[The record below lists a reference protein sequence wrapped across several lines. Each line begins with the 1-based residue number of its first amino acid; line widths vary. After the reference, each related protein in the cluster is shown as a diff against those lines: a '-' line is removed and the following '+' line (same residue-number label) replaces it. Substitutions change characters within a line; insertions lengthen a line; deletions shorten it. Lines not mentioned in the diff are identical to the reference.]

1 MGIYSLNNTK
11 LSTIDESTI
20 IPEPYEGLTGCLEA
34 LIDTETNIHRIFEA
48 TITNDIMCA
57 VLENNGEYDR
67 LESLQE
73 ASGNGVVASIKK
85 FLLKVW
91 AKIKGIFDSFIRRL
105 DSVVM
110 RDNKKYVEKYSRVV
124 RSKDLSN
131 MKHKCAKVKD
141 SGMKSLEAAAGGQG
155 LQDVANDLVKQ
166 VSQEYREDKFNALK
180 TKIND
185 NEFEEY
191 IVKQCGLDVD
201 YSKFA
206 KEIHEMCYDDAEEHD
221 GLTGAEVT
229 AIIQKLSAKS
239 TVDDVKKV
247 KEANNKYFQALVS
260 QLDKAV
266 DKAIKLK
273 DGEKFDYKYDYSKA
287 DAANAKTGNV
297 HKGANGGDS
306 RVQHAGGAEG
316 SKKFAQ
322 EKFVA
327 NAGIAQ
333 RGINIV
339 ETVHNKIVSAYLK
352 EMQFGISQ
360 ARSIF
365 TKAVNYNPK
374 KKSVNAST
382 ELWLDTVEECAF
394 NDMMLLFECDAYDV
408 NYPEYDEI
416 NFDL

>member
-73 ASGNGVVASIKK
+73 ASVSGVVASIKK
-85 FLLKVW
+85 FLMKVW
-91 AKIKGIFDSFIRRL
+91 AKIKGIFDSFIKRL
-105 DSVVM
+105 DGAVM
-110 RDNKKYVEKYSRVV
+110 RDNKKYVEKYAKVV
-124 RSKDLSN
+124 RTKDLSK
-131 MKHKCAKVKD
+131 MKHKCAQVKD
-141 SGMKSLEAAAGGQG
+141 SGMKALEAAAGGQG
-155 LQDVANDLVKQ
+155 LQDIADDLVRA
-166 VSQEYREDKFNALK
+166 VSKDKNAAKLENYK
-180 TKIND
+180 SKIND
-185 NEFEEY
+185 GDFEEY
-191 IVKQCGLDVD
+191 IVKECGLDVD

-206 KEIHEMCYDDAEEHD
+206 KEIHEMCYDDPEEHD
-221 GLTGAEVT
+221 GLPGSEVT

-247 KEANNKYFQALVS
+247 QAANNKYFQALIA
-260 QLDKAV
+260 QLDKATSAALKLGKD
-266 DKAIKLK
+266 DKGFK
-273 DGEKFDYKYDYSKA
+273 YQYDYSKG
-287 DAANAKTGNV
+287 DAANTKTGNV

-306 RVQHAGGAEG
+306 RVQSAKGD
-316 SKKFAQ
+316 KKWAQ
-322 EKFVA
+322 ENFIA
-327 NAGIAQ
+327 NAGVAQ

-352 EMQFGISQ
+352 EMQYGISQ

-365 TKAVNYNPK
+365 TKAVNYNAK
-374 KKSVNAST
+374 KAKNEGAQF
-382 ELWLDTVEECAF
+382 WLDTVEECAF
-394 NDMMLLFECDAYDV
+394 EDTMLLFECDEFDT

>member
-73 ASGNGVVASIKK
+73 ASVSGVVASIKK
-85 FLLKVW
+85 FLMKVW
-91 AKIKGIFDSFIRRL
+91 AKIKGIFDSFLRRL
-105 DSVVM
+105 DGVVM
-110 RDNKKYVEKYSRVV
+110 RDNKKYVEKYAKVV
-124 RSKDLSN
+124 RTKDLSK
-131 MKHKCAKVKD
+131 MKHKCAQVKD
-141 SGMKSLEAAAGGQG
+141 AGMKALEAAAGGQG
-155 LQDVANDLVKQ
+155 LQDIADDLVRA
-166 VSQEYREDKFNALK
+166 VSKDKNAAKLENYK
-180 TKIND
+180 SKIND
-185 NEFEEY
+185 GDFEDY
-191 IVKQCGLDVD
+191 IVKECGLDVD

-206 KEIHEMCYDDAEEHD
+206 KEIHEMCYDDPEEHD
-221 GLTGAEVT
+221 GLPGSELT
-229 AIIQKLSAKS
+229 AIMQKLSAKS

-247 KEANNKYFQALVS
+247 QAANNKYFQALIA
-260 QLDKAV
+260 QLDKATSAALKLGKD
-266 DKAIKLK
+266 DKGFK
-273 DGEKFDYKYDYSKA
+273 YQYDYSKG
-287 DAANAKTGNV
+287 DAANTKTGNV

-306 RVQHAGGAEG
+306 RVQSAKGD
-316 SKKFAQ
+316 KKWAQ
-322 EKFVA
+322 ENFIA
-327 NAGIAQ
+327 NAGVAQ

-352 EMQFGISQ
+352 EMQYGISQ

-365 TKAVNYNPK
+365 TKAVNYNAK
-374 KKSVNAST
+374 KAKNEGAQF
-382 ELWLDTVEECAF
+382 WLDTVEECAF
-394 NDMMLLFECDAYDV
+394 EDTMLLFECDEFDT

>member
-73 ASGNGVVASIKK
+73 ASVSGVVASIKK
-85 FLLKVW
+85 FLMKVW
-91 AKIKGIFDSFIRRL
+91 AKIKGIFDSFLRRL
-105 DSVVM
+105 DGVVM
-110 RDNKKYVEKYSRVV
+110 RDNKKYVEKYAKVV
-124 RSKDLSN
+124 RTKDLSK

-141 SGMKSLEAAAGGQG
+141 AGMKALEAAAGGQG
-155 LQDVANDLVKQ
+155 LQDIADDLVRA
-166 VSQEYREDKFNALK
+166 VSKDKDKNASSLENYK
-180 TKIND
+180 SKIND
-185 NEFEEY
+185 GDFEEY
-191 IVKQCGLDVD
+191 IVKECGLDVD

-206 KEIHEMCYDDAEEHD
+206 KEIHEMCYDDPEEHD
-221 GLTGAEVT
+221 GLPGSEVT

-247 KEANNKYFQALVS
+247 QAANNKYFQALIA
-260 QLDKAV
+260 QLDKATTAALKLGKD
-266 DKAIKLK
+266 DKEFKY
-273 DGEKFDYKYDYSKA
+273 DYDYSKA
-287 DAANAKTGNV
+287 DNANSKTGNV
-297 HKGANGGDS
+297 HGVGNHDA
-306 RVQHAGGAEG
+306 RVQNAKG
-316 SKKFAQ
+316 SKKWAQ
-322 EKFVA
+322 ENFIA
-327 NAGIAQ
+327 NAGVAQ

-365 TKAVNYNPK
+365 TKAVNYNAK
-374 KKSVNAST
+374 KAKNEGAQF
-382 ELWLDTVEECAF
+382 WLDTVEECAF
-394 NDMMLLFECDAYDV
+394 EDTMLLFECDEFDT

>member
-73 ASGNGVVASIKK
+73 ASVSGVVASIKK
-85 FLLKVW
+85 FLMKVW
-91 AKIKGIFDSFIRRL
+91 AKIKGIFDSFLRRL
-105 DSVVM
+105 DGVVM
-110 RDNKKYVEKYSRVV
+110 RDNKKYVEKYAKVV
-124 RSKDLSN
+124 RTKDLSK
-131 MKHKCAKVKD
+131 MKHKCAQVKD
-141 SGMKSLEAAAGGQG
+141 SGMKALEAAAGGQG
-155 LQDVANDLVKQ
+155 LQDIANDLVRA
-166 VSQEYREDKFNALK
+166 VSKDKNAAKLENYK
-180 TKIND
+180 SKIND
-185 NEFEEY
+185 GDFEEY
-191 IVKQCGLDVD
+191 IVKECGLDVD
-201 YSKFA
+201 YSKFT
-206 KEIHEMCYDDAEEHD
+206 KEIHEMCYDDPEEHD
-221 GLTGAEVT
+221 GLPGSEVT

-247 KEANNKYFQALVS
+247 QAANNKYFQALIA
-260 QLDKAV
+260 QLDKASS
-266 DKAIKLK
+266 AALKLGK
-273 DGEKFDYKYDYSKA
+273 DDNEFKYQYDYSKA
-287 DAANAKTGNV
+287 DSANSKTGNV

-306 RVQHAGGAEG
+306 RVQSAKGD
-316 SKKFAQ
+316 KKWAQ
-322 EKFVA
+322 ENFIA

-339 ETVHNKIVSAYLK
+339 ETVHNRIVSAYLK
-352 EMQFGISQ
+352 EMQYGISQ

-365 TKAVNYNPK
+365 TKAVNYNAK
-374 KKSVNAST
+374 KAKNEGAQF
-382 ELWLDTVEECAF
+382 WLDTVEECAF
-394 NDMMLLFECDAYDV
+394 EDMMLLFECDEYDTT
-408 NYPEYDEI
+408 YPEYDEI

>member
-73 ASGNGVVASIKK
+73 ASVSGVVASIKK
-85 FLLKVW
+85 FLMKVW
-91 AKIKGIFDSFIRRL
+91 AKIKGIFDSFLRRL
-105 DSVVM
+105 DGVVM
-110 RDNKKYVEKYSRVV
+110 RDNKKYVEKYAKVV
-124 RSKDLSN
+124 RTKDLSK
-131 MKHKCAKVKD
+131 MKHKCAQVKD
-141 SGMKSLEAAAGGQG
+141 SGMKALEAAAGGQG
-155 LQDVANDLVKQ
+155 LQDIADDLVRA
-166 VSQEYREDKFNALK
+166 VSKDKNASKLENYK
-180 TKIND
+180 SKIND
-185 NEFEEY
+185 GDFEEY
-191 IVKQCGLDVD
+191 IVKECGLDVD

-206 KEIHEMCYDDAEEHD
+206 KEIHEMCYDDPEEHD
-221 GLTGAEVT
+221 GLPGSEVT

-247 KEANNKYFQALVS
+247 QAANNKYFQALIA
-260 QLDKAV
+260 QLDKATGAALKLGKD
-266 DKAIKLK
+266 DKEFK
-273 DGEKFDYKYDYSKA
+273 YQYDYSKA
-287 DAANAKTGNV
+287 DSANSKTGNV
-297 HKGANGGDS
+297 HGVGNHDA
-306 RVQHAGGAEG
+306 RVQNAKGD
-316 SKKFAQ
+316 KKWAQ
-322 EKFVA
+322 ETFIA
-327 NAGIAQ
+327 NAGVAQ

-365 TKAVNYNPK
+365 TKAVNYNAK
-374 KKSVNAST
+374 KAKNEGAQF
-382 ELWLDTVEECAF
+382 WLDTVEECAF
-394 NDMMLLFECDAYDV
+394 EDTMLLFECDEFDT

>member
-73 ASGNGVVASIKK
+73 ASVSGVVASIKK
-85 FLLKVW
+85 FLMKVW
-91 AKIKGIFDSFIRRL
+91 AKIKGIFDSFIKRL
-105 DSVVM
+105 DGVVM
-110 RDNKKYVEKYSRVV
+110 RDNKKYVEKYAKVV
-124 RSKDLSN
+124 RTKDLSK
-131 MKHKCAKVKD
+131 MKHKCAQVKD
-141 SGMKSLEAAAGGQG
+141 AGMKALEAAAGGQG
-155 LQDVANDLVKQ
+155 LQDIANDLVRA
-166 VSQEYREDKFNALK
+166 VSKDKNAAKLENYK
-180 TKIND
+180 SKIND
-185 NEFEEY
+185 GDFEEY
-191 IVKQCGLDVD
+191 IVKECGLDVD

-206 KEIHEMCYDDAEEHD
+206 KEIHEMCYDDPEEHD
-221 GLTGAEVT
+221 GLPGSEVT

-247 KEANNKYFQALVS
+247 QAANNKYFQALIA
-260 QLDKAV
+260 QLDKATT
-266 DKAIKLK
+266 AALKLGK
-273 DGEKFDYKYDYSKA
+273 DDNEFKYQYDYSKG
-287 DAANAKTGNV
+287 DAANSKTGNV
-297 HKGANGGDS
+297 HGVGKNDS
-306 RVQHAGGAEG
+306 RVQSAKGG
-316 SKKFAQ
+316 KKWAQ
-322 EKFVA
+322 ENFIA
-327 NAGIAQ
+327 NAGVAQ

-352 EMQFGISQ
+352 EMQYGISQ

-365 TKAVNYNPK
+365 TKAVNYNAK
-374 KKSVNAST
+374 KAKNEGA
-382 ELWLDTVEECAF
+382 EFWLDTVEECAF
-394 NDMMLLFECDAYDV
+394 EDMMLLFECDEYDTT
-408 NYPEYDEI
+408 YPEYDEI

>member
-91 AKIKGIFDSFIRRL
+91 AKIKGIFDSFIKRL

-110 RDNKKYVEKYSRVV
+110 RDNKKYVEKYARVV

-131 MKHKCAKVKD
+131 MKHKCAKAKD
-141 SGMKSLEAAAGGQG
+141 SGIKALEAAAGGQG
-155 LQDVANDLVKQ
+155 LQDIADDLVRA
-166 VSQEYREDKFNALK
+166 VSKDKDKNASSLENYK

-206 KEIHEMCYDDAEEHD
+206 KEIHEMCYEDAEEHD
-221 GLTGAEVT
+221 GLTGGELTV
-229 AIIQKLSAKS
+229 IMQKLSAKS

-266 DKAIKLK
+266 DAALKLK
-273 DGEKFDYKYDYSKA
+273 DNDKDFKYSYDYSKA
-287 DAANAKTGNV
+287 DAANDKTGNV
-297 HKGANGGDS
+297 HGVGNHNA
-306 RVQHAGGAEG
+306 RVQNAKG
-316 SKKFAQ
+316 SKKWAQ
-322 EKFVA
+322 ETFVA

-394 NDMMLLFECDAYDV
+394 NDMMLLFECDEYDV
-408 NYPEYDEI
+408 NYPDYDEI

>member
-73 ASGNGVVASIKK
+73 ASVSGVVASIKK
-85 FLLKVW
+85 FLMKVW
-91 AKIKGIFDSFIRRL
+91 AKIKGIFDSFIKRL

-110 RDNKKYVEKYSRVV
+110 RDNKKYVEKYAKVV
-124 RSKDLSN
+124 RTKDLSK

-141 SGMKSLEAAAGGQG
+141 SGMKALESAAGGQG
-155 LQDVANDLVKQ
+155 LQNVANDLVKQ

-191 IVKQCGLDVD
+191 IIKQCGLDVD

-206 KEIHEMCYDDAEEHD
+206 KEIHEMCYEDAEEHD
-221 GLTGAEVT
+221 GLPGAEVT

-247 KEANNKYFQALVS
+247 QAANNKYFQALIT
-260 QLDKAV
+260 QLDKATG
-266 DKAIKLK
+266 AALKLK
-273 DGEKFDYKYDYSKA
+273 DSDKEFKYDYDYSKA
-287 DAANAKTGNV
+287 DAANDKTGNV
-297 HKGANGGDS
+297 HGVGNNNA
-306 RVQHAGGAEG
+306 RVQNAKG
-316 SKKFAQ
+316 SKKWAQ
-322 EKFVA
+322 ETFIA
-327 NAGIAQ
+327 NAGVAQ

-360 ARSIF
+360 ARAIF
-365 TKAVNYNPK
+365 TKAVNYNAK
-374 KKSVNAST
+374 KAKNEGT
-382 ELWLDTVEECAF
+382 EFWLDTVEECAF
-394 NDMMLLFECDAYDV
+394 EDTMLLFECNEYDTY
-408 NYPEYDEI
+408 YPEYNEI

>member
-73 ASGNGVVASIKK
+73 ASVSGVVASIKK
-85 FLLKVW
+85 FLMKVW
-91 AKIKGIFDSFIRRL
+91 AKIKGIFDSFIKRL

-110 RDNKKYVEKYSRVV
+110 RDNKKYVEKYAKVV
-124 RSKDLSN
+124 RTKDLSK
-131 MKHKCAKVKD
+131 MKHKCAQVKD
-141 SGMKSLEAAAGGQG
+141 SGMKALEAAAGGQG

-166 VSQEYREDKFNALK
+166 VSQDYREDKFNALK

-185 NEFEEY
+185 GDFEEY

-206 KEIHEMCYDDAEEHD
+206 KEIHEMCYDDPEEHD
-221 GLTGAEVT
+221 GLPGSEVT

-247 KEANNKYFQALVS
+247 QAANNKYFQALIA
-260 QLDKAV
+260 QLDKASS
-266 DKAIKLK
+266 AALKLK

-287 DAANAKTGNV
+287 DVANTKTGNV

-306 RVQHAGGAEG
+306 RAQHAGGAEG
-316 SKKFAQ
+316 SKKWAQ
-322 EKFVA
+322 ETFIA

-352 EMQFGISQ
+352 EMQYGISQ

-365 TKAVNYNPK
+365 TKAVNYNAK
-374 KKSVNAST
+374 KAKNEGAQF
-382 ELWLDTVEECAF
+382 WLDTVEECAF
-394 NDMMLLFECDAYDV
+394 EDTMLLFECDEFDT

>member
-73 ASGNGVVASIKK
+73 ASVSGVVASIKK
-85 FLLKVW
+85 FLMKVW
-91 AKIKGIFDSFIRRL
+91 AKIKGIFDSFIKRL
-105 DSVVM
+105 DGVVM
-110 RDNKKYVEKYSRVV
+110 RDNKKYVEKYAKVV
-124 RSKDLSN
+124 RTKDLSK
-131 MKHKCAKVKD
+131 MKHKCAQVKD
-141 SGMKSLEAAAGGQG
+141 SGMKALEAAAGGQG
-155 LQDVANDLVKQ
+155 LQDIANDLVRA
-166 VSQEYREDKFNALK
+166 VSKDKNAAKLESYK

-191 IVKQCGLDVD
+191 IIKECGLDVD

-206 KEIHEMCYDDAEEHD
+206 KEIHEMCYDDPEEHD
-221 GLTGAEVT
+221 GLPGSELT
-229 AIIQKLSAKS
+229 AIMQKLSAKS

-247 KEANNKYFQALVS
+247 QAANNKYFQALIA
-260 QLDKAV
+260 QLDKATG
-266 DKAIKLK
+266 AALKLK
-273 DGEKFDYKYDYSKA
+273 DGDKEFKYGYDYSKA
-287 DAANAKTGNV
+287 DSANSKTGNV
-297 HKGANGGDS
+297 HGVGKNDS
-306 RVQHAGGAEG
+306 RTQTAKG
-316 SKKFAQ
+316 SKKWAQ
-322 EKFVA
+322 EEFVA
-327 NAGIAQ
+327 NAGVAQ

-339 ETVHNKIVSAYLK
+339 ETVHNRIVSAYLK
-352 EMQFGISQ
+352 EMQYGISQ

-365 TKAVNYNPK
+365 TKAVNYNAK
-374 KKSVNAST
+374 KAKNEGAQF
-382 ELWLDTVEECAF
+382 WLDTVEECAF
-394 NDMMLLFECDAYDV
+394 EDMMLLFECDEYDTT
-408 NYPEYDEI
+408 YPEYDEI

>member
-73 ASGNGVVASIKK
+73 ASVSGVVASIKK
-85 FLLKVW
+85 FLMKVW
-91 AKIKGIFDSFIRRL
+91 AKIKGIFDSFIKRL

-110 RDNKKYVEKYSRVV
+110 RDNKKYVEKYAKVV
-124 RSKDLSN
+124 RTKDLSK

-141 SGMKSLEAAAGGQG
+141 SGMKALESAAGGQG
-155 LQDVANDLVKQ
+155 LQNVADDLVRA
-166 VSQEYREDKFNALK
+166 VSKEDKSAAKLENYK

-191 IVKQCGLDVD
+191 IVKECGLDVD

-206 KEIHEMCYDDAEEHD
+206 KEIHEMCYEDAEEHD
-221 GLTGAEVT
+221 GLPGAEVT

-247 KEANNKYFQALVS
+247 QAANNKYFQALIA
-260 QLDKAV
+260 QLDKATGS
-266 DKAIKLK
+266 ALKLK
-273 DGEKFDYKYDYSKA
+273 DGDKEFKYGYDYSKA
-287 DAANAKTGNV
+287 DAANTKTGNV
-297 HKGANGGDS
+297 HGVGKNDS
-306 RVQHAGGAEG
+306 RVQNAKG
-316 SKKFAQ
+316 SKKWAQ
-322 EKFVA
+322 ETFIA
-327 NAGIAQ
+327 NAGVAQ

-352 EMQFGISQ
+352 EMQYGISQ

-365 TKAVNYNPK
+365 TKAVNYNAK
-374 KKSVNAST
+374 KAKNEGAQF
-382 ELWLDTVEECAF
+382 WLDTVEECAF
-394 NDMMLLFECDAYDV
+394 EDTMLLFECDEFDT

>member
-73 ASGNGVVASIKK
+73 ASVSGVVSSIKK
-85 FLLKVW
+85 FLMKVW
-91 AKIKGIFDSFIRRL
+91 AKIKGIFDSFLRRL

-110 RDNKKYVEKYSRVV
+110 RDNKKYVEKYARVV
-124 RSKDLSN
+124 RTKDLSK

-141 SGMKSLEAAAGGQG
+141 AGMKALESAAGGQG
-155 LQDVANDLVKQ
+155 LQDVANDLVRA
-166 VSQEYREDKFNALK
+166 VSKDKDKNASNLANYK
-180 TKIND
+180 TKIDD

-206 KEIHEMCYDDAEEHD
+206 KEIHEMCYEDAEEHD
-221 GLTGAEVT
+221 GLPGSELS
-229 AIIQKLSAKS
+229 AIMQKLSAKS

-247 KEANNKYFQALVS
+247 QAANNKYFQALIA

-266 DKAIKLK
+266 NAALKLK
-273 DGEKFDYKYDYSKA
+273 DNDKNFKYNYDYDKA
-287 DAANAKTGNV
+287 DAANTKTGNV

-306 RVQHAGGAEG
+306 RVQNAGG
-316 SKKFAQ
+316 SKKWAQ
-322 EKFVA
+322 ESFVA

-365 TKAVNYNPK
+365 TKAVNYNAK
-374 KKSVNAST
+374 KAKNEGAQF
-382 ELWLDTVEECAF
+382 WLDTVEECAF
-394 NDMMLLFECDAYDV
+394 EDTMLLFECDEFDT